1 MSSIYEQIAQ
11 LPPEKRELLEMML
24 MEQGVDLSQVLI
36 VPQSRENNAFPLSFS
51 QQRLWFLD
59 QLEPGSPLYNIPAV
73 LRLKGNLNISALE
86 QSFKEIIKRHE
97 VLRTVFSE
105 EKGEAVQIV
114 SESFSFKID
123 QTDLKGTP
131 EAERGQT
138 LRRHA
143 AEESVKPFQLNS
155 GPLLRVS
162 LLSFSATDH
171 ALLVTMHHIISDN
184 WSTGIFVHEIMQ
196 FYSALVQ
203 GQKPQLPPLA
213 VQYADFAA
221 WQRKWF
227 KGKTMDDQIAYWK
240 EALKGIPPV
249 IELPLDKPRPAY
261 QTYNGDFKTFTI
273 SKPTTEGLKSL
284 SRKQDVTLFMTLLSA
299 YYVLLHRYA
308 GQDDICVGSPIANRN
323 RKETE
328 AMIGFFVNTLV
339 LRGSL
344 HGNPTFTELLQRT
357 KETTLG
363 AFAHQDLPFETLVEE
378 LQPERDMSHSPLF
391 QVMFVLN
398 NAPVEKLELPDVELS
413 VVEIE
418 NKTSKFDLILNVFED
433 ENGLQ
438 CKIEY
443 NTDLFEAAT
452 IERFSRHYQTLLKSI
467 VQTPEERIGHLAILD
482 ATEKEELLHTWSEPE
497 RFYDESK
504 FIVDLLVKQAQATPE
519 APALRVLDT
528 TLSYG
533 HLHEQSNRLANLL
546 LQKGLNRG
554 DTVGVFADR
563 SAQVIVSFLAVLKAG
578 GVYLPLDPS
587 YPKERLEY
595 MLDDSGAAFLLTL
608 SGLKDILPGGQ
619 RQTIVL
625 DELQE
630 ALAGISPDMPDIM
643 FTAEDTAYVIYT
655 SGSTGQPKGVEISH
669 SGITNHC
676 VDMANYYELTPE
688 DNVLQFA
695 ALNFDASIEQ
705 ILPPLISGST
715 VCMRENDIW
724 DSHQLSQKISTY
736 DLTVINPPTAYW
748 AQMAEHWAAHPEL
761 IPENRL
767 RLVIVG
773 GDVLQPQAL
782 KNWFQTPLK
791 RIRLINAY
799 GPTEAVIT
807 ATTFEIPAEY
817 NGFRV
822 PIGRP
827 RANRRM
833 YVLDPYGNPA
843 PVNVPGELLIGGNAL
858 AKGYLGRPE
867 LTEEKFVPNPFITG
881 NERMYKTG
889 DRVRFLPDGTLD
901 FMGRIDFQVKI
912 RGFRIELGEI
922 ENALQRMP
930 DISRAVVK
938 AFDTAQGTKALAAYF
953 TTVHNEDLD
962 SARMRSFLEE
972 HLPDYMI
979 PALFMRLD
987 EMPVDPSGK
996 INRRLLPEADLSKIK
1011 AQTEYVAPRTPT
1023 EEKLCDMMK
1032 EVLQIERVGIKDN
1045 FFDLGG
1051 HSMMATQVVSR
1062 IRETF
1067 DVELSLRTLFENPT
1081 AEGIAQALIEAESET
1096 QDAETLDAMLSEIEN
1111 LSDEEIEKL
1120 LNDDEI

>member
-36 VPQSRENNAFPLSFS
+36 VPQSRETDTFPLSFS

-59 QLEPGSPLYNIPAV
+59 KLEPGSHLYNIPAV
-73 LRLKGNLNISALE
+73 LRLRGKLNRSALE
-86 QSFKEIIKRHE
+86 HSFNEIIKRHE

-105 EKGEAVQIV
+105 ADGEGVQIV
-114 SESFSFKID
+114 SPEGRIQIESID
-123 QTDLKGTP
+123 LQQTNP
-131 EAERGQT
+131 AERDSV
-138 LRRHA
+138 LK
-143 AEESVKPFQLNS
+143 EEAIKEAVIPFNLSS
-155 GPLLRVS
+155 GPLLRVT
-162 LLSFSATDH
+162 LLEFDSTDH
-171 ALLVTMHHIISDN
+171 ALLVTMHHIVSDN

-196 FYSALVQ
+196 LYSAFVQ
-203 GQKPQLPPLA
+203 GKPSPLEPLA

-240 EALKGIPPV
+240 EQLMGIPPV
-249 IELPLDKPRPAY
+249 IEFPLDKPRPAY
-261 QTYNGDFKTFTI
+261 QTYNGDFLTFSI
-273 SKPTTEGLKSL
+273 SKERTAELNNL

-299 YYVLLHRYA
+299 YFVLLHRYA

-339 LRGSL
+339 LRGRL
-344 HGNPTFTELLQRT
+344 YGNPSFSELLQRT

-391 QVMFVLN
+391 QAMFVLN
-398 NAPVEKLELPDVELS
+398 NAPVDKLELPGLELE
-413 VVEIE
+413 VVEVE

-433 ENGLQ
+433 ENGLH

-452 IERFSRHYQTLLKSI
+452 IERFGRHYQTLLTSI
-467 VQTPEERIGHLAILD
+467 VQNPEEPIGRLSILD
-482 ATEKEELLHTWSEPE
+482 DAEKEQLLHKWSEPE
-497 RFYDESK
+497 RFYNESQT
-504 FIVDLLVKQAQATPE
+504 IVDLLTSQALATPQ
-519 APALRVLDT
+519 APALRVLDD
-528 TLSYG
+528 TLSYAQ
-533 HLHEQSNRLANLL
+533 LHEQSNRLANLL
-546 LQKGLNRG
+546 IQNGLKHG
-554 DTVGVFADR
+554 DRVGVFADR

-578 GVYLPLDPS
+578 AVYLPLDPS
-587 YPKERLEY
+587 YPTERLNY
-595 MLDDSGAAFLLTL
+595 MLDDSGASFLLTL
-608 SGLKDILPGGQ
+608 SHLKDILPGEQ
-619 RQTIVL
+619 RHTLVL
-625 DELQE
+625 DEAQE
-630 ALAGISPDMPDIM
+630 AMAEISADTPEV
-643 FTAEDTAYVIYT
+643 TLSAKDTAYVIYT

-669 SGITNHC
+669 FAIANHC
-676 VDMANYYELTPE
+676 VDMADYYQLTPD

-705 ILPPLISGST
+705 ILPPLISGAT
-715 VCMRENDIW
+715 VCMRENEIW
-724 DSHQLSQKISTY
+724 DSGQFSQKITEY

-748 AQMAEHWAAHPEL
+748 AQMAEIWAEHPEQV
-761 IPENRL
+761 PPNRL

-782 KNWFQTPLK
+782 DNWYKTPLADT
-791 RIRLINAY
+791 RLINAY

-807 ATTFEIPAEY
+807 ATTYEIPPHSS
-817 NGFRV
+817 FSRV
-822 PIGRP
+822 PVGRP
-827 RANRRM
+827 RSSRRV
-833 YVLDPYGNPA
+833 YILDTYGNPV
-843 PVNVPGELLIGGNAL
+843 PVNVPGELHIGGTLL

-867 LTEEKFVPNPFITG
+867 LTDEKFISNPFVPG

-889 DRVRFLPDGTLD
+889 DRVRFLPDGSID

-922 ENALQRMP
+922 ENALQQMP
-930 DISRAVVK
+930 EITRAVVK
-938 AFDTAQGTKALAAYF
+938 DFDTPQGIKALAAYV
-953 TTVHNEDLD
+953 TTLNNDDVDAA
-962 SARMRSFLEE
+962 SIRSFLEE
-972 HLPDYMI
+972 RLPDYMI

-996 INRRLLPEADLSKIK
+996 INRRLLPEADISKLK
-1011 AQTEYVAPRTPT
+1011 VQTEYVAPRTPT
-1023 EEKLCDMMK
+1023 EEKLCAMIE
-1032 EVLQIERVGIKDN
+1032 EVLHIERAGVKDN
-1045 FFDLGG
+1045 FFELGG

-1062 IRETF
+1062 IRDEF
-1067 DVELSLRTLFENPT
+1067 DVELSLRSLFENPT
-1081 AEGIAQALIEAESET
+1081 AEGIAQAITEAQAANVDEGELN
-1096 QDAETLDAMLSEIEN
+1096 ELLDELEGLSEEDIQN
-1111 LSDEEIEKL
+1111 LLKDEE
-1120 LNDDEI
+1120 

>member
-24 MEQGVDLSQVLI
+24 LEQGVDLSQVLI
-36 VPQSRENNAFPLSFS
+36 VPQSRENNTFPLSFS

-59 QLEPGSPLYNIPAV
+59 KLEPGSPLYNIPAV

-86 QSFKEIIKRHE
+86 QSFQEVIKRHE
-97 VLRTVFSE
+97 VLRTIFSE
-105 EKGEAVQIV
+105 ENGEAVQVV
-114 SESFSFKID
+114 SETFSFQINQIDLNTIPKTERD
-123 QTDLKGTP
+123 QTLQ
-131 EAERGQT
+131 RY
-138 LRRHA
+138 A
-143 AEESVKPFQLNS
+143 AEESVKPFQLSS

-162 LLSFSATDH
+162 LLSFSDSDH
-171 ALLVTMHHIISDN
+171 ALLVTMHHIVSDN

-196 FYSALVQ
+196 LYSAFVQ
-203 GQKPQLPPLA
+203 GQQPQLPPLA

-240 EALKGIPPV
+240 QALQGIPPV
-249 IELPLDKPRPAY
+249 LELPLDKPRPAY
-261 QTYNGDFKTFTI
+261 QTYNGDFKTFTVTNE
-273 SKPTTEGLKSL
+273 TTEGLKNL
-284 SRKQDVTLFMTLLSA
+284 SRHQDVTMFMTLLSA
-299 YYVLLHRYA
+299 YYVLLHRHA

-328 AMIGFFVNTLV
+328 PMIGFFVNTLV
-339 LRGSL
+339 LRGAL
-344 HGNPTFTELLQRT
+344 HGNPTFNELLQRT
-357 KETTLG
+357 KESTLG
-363 AFAHQDLPFETLVEE
+363 AYAHQDLPFETLVEE

-391 QVMFVLN
+391 QAMFVLN
-398 NAPVEKLELPDVELS
+398 NAPMEKLELPGLELS

-418 NKTSKFDLILNVFED
+418 NKTSKFDLILNVLED

-452 IERFSRHYQTLLKSI
+452 IERMSRHYQILLGNI
-467 VQTPEERIGHLAILD
+467 VESPDQPIGRLSILD
-482 ATEKEELLHTWSEPE
+482 DSEKKQLRAWSEPE
-497 RFYDESK
+497 RFYNESQSV
-504 FIVDLLVKQAQATPE
+504 VDMLIKQAQATPE
-519 APALRVLDT
+519 APALRVLDE
-528 TLSYG
+528 TLSYDA
-533 HLHEQSNRLANLL
+533 LHTQSNRLANLL
-546 LQKGLNRG
+546 LQKGLKHG
-554 DTVGVFADR
+554 DKVGVFADR

-587 YPKERLEY
+587 YPSERLEY
-595 MLDDSGAAFLLTL
+595 MLEDSGAAFLLTL
-608 SGLKDILPGGQ
+608 SHLKEILPGNQ

-625 DELQE
+625 DELAE
-630 ALAGISPDMPDIM
+630 SLTSVSADTPKISLA
-643 FTAEDTAYVIYT
+643 AEDTAYVIYT

-669 SGITNHC
+669 EAIANHC
-676 VDMANYYELTPE
+676 VDMASYYQLTPD

-705 ILPPLISGST
+705 ILPPLISGAT
-715 VCMRENDIW
+715 VCMRENEIW
-724 DSHQLSQKISTY
+724 DSHQLSQKITEY

-748 AQMAEHWAAHPEL
+748 AQMAETWAEQPEM

-782 KNWFQTPLK
+782 QNWYKTPLK
-791 RIRLINAY
+791 HIRLINAY

-807 ATTFEIPAEY
+807 ATTYEVPEGF
-817 NGFRV
+817 NGYRV

-833 YVLDPYGNPA
+833 YVVDPYGNPA
-843 PVNVPGELLIGGNAL
+843 PINVPGELLIGGNAL

-867 LTEEKFVPNPFITG
+867 LTEEKFIPNLFANG
-881 NERMYKTG
+881 ERMYKTG
-889 DRVRFLPDGTLD
+889 DRVRFLPDGSLD

-922 ENALQRMP
+922 ENAIQNIP
-930 DISRAVVK
+930 DIRRAVVK
-938 AFDTAQGTKALAAYF
+938 AFDTPQGIKALAAYV
-953 TTVHNEDLD
+953 TTVDNIKID
-962 SARMRSFLEE
+962 SSSIRSFLEE
-972 HLPDYMI
+972 YLPDYMI
-979 PALFMRLD
+979 PALFIQLE
-987 EMPVDPSGK
+987 EMPLDPSGK
-996 INRRLLPEADLSKIK
+996 INRRLLPEADLSKIEVK
-1011 AQTEYVAPRTPT
+1011 TEYVAPRTPT

-1032 EVLQIERVGIKDN
+1032 EVLQVERVGIKDS

-1062 IRETF
+1062 IREAF
-1067 DVELSLRTLFENPT
+1067 DVELSLRVLFENPT
-1081 AEGIAQALIEAESET
+1081 AEGIARALIEAESEM
-1096 QDAETLDAMLSEIEN
+1096 QDEESLDAMLSEIEN
-1111 LSDEEIEKL
+1111 LSDEDIEKF
-1120 LNDDEI
+1120 LNEDEI

>member
-24 MEQGVDLSQVLI
+24 LEQGVDLSQVLI
-36 VPQSRENNAFPLSFS
+36 VPQSRENKAFPLSFS

-59 QLEPGSPLYNIPAV
+59 KLEPGSPLYNIPAV
-73 LRLKGNLNISALE
+73 LRLKGTLNSSALQ
-86 QSFKEIIKRHE
+86 QSFQEIIKRHE

-114 SESFSFKID
+114 SETVSFQIEKID
-123 QTDLKGTP
+123 LQDTP
-131 EAERGQT
+131 EAEREHT
-138 LRRHA
+138 LRRYA
-143 AEESVKPFQLNS
+143 AEESVKPFQLSS

-162 LLSFSATDH
+162 LLAFSATDH
-171 ALLVTMHHIISDN
+171 ALLVTMHHIVSDN

-196 FYSALVQ
+196 LYSAFVQ
-203 GQKPQLPPLA
+203 GQQPHLPPLA

-240 EALKGIPPV
+240 EALQGIPPV

-261 QTYNGDFKTFTI
+261 QTYNGDFKTFSI
-273 SKPTTEGLKSL
+273 PKATTESLKNL
-284 SRKQDVTLFMTLLSA
+284 SREQDVTLFMTLLSA

-339 LRGSL
+339 LRANL
-344 HGNPTFTELLQRT
+344 HGNPTFSELLQRT

-398 NAPVEKLELPDVELS
+398 NAPVEKLELPGVELS

-433 ENGLQ
+433 DKGLQ

-452 IERFSRHYQTLLKSI
+452 IERLSRHYQTLLNSI
-467 VQTPEERIGHLAILD
+467 VQTPQERIGRLSILD
-482 ATEKEELLHTWSEPE
+482 DSEKEQLHAWNAPE
-497 RFYDESK
+497 RFYDESQS
-504 FIVDLLVKQAQATPE
+504 IVDLLVRQAQATPE
-519 APALRVLDT
+519 APALRVLDE
-528 TLSYG
+528 TLKYDE
-533 HLHEQSNRLANLL
+533 LLEQSNRLANLL
-546 LQKGLNRG
+546 LQKGLKHG
-554 DTVGVFADR
+554 DKVGVFADR

-608 SGLKDILPGGQ
+608 SQLKDILPGNQ

-625 DELQE
+625 DEARE
-630 ALAGISPDMPDIM
+630 TLAAVSADLPEVTLAAD
-643 FTAEDTAYVIYT
+643 DTAYVIYT

-669 SGITNHC
+669 AAIANHC
-676 VDMANYYELTPE
+676 VDMANYYQLTPE

-705 ILPPLISGST
+705 ILPPLISGAT
-715 VCMRENDIW
+715 VCMRENEIW
-724 DSHQLSQKISTY
+724 DSHQLSQKITEY

-748 AQMAEHWAAHPEL
+748 AQLAETWVEKPEQ

-782 KNWFQTPLK
+782 QNWFKTPLK
-791 RIRLINAY
+791 HIRLINAY

-807 ATTFEIPAEY
+807 ATTCEVPQDFS
-817 NGFRV
+817 GLRV

-827 RANRRM
+827 RANRRV

-843 PVNVPGELLIGGNAL
+843 PINVPGELLIGGNAL
-858 AKGYLGRPE
+858 AKGYLGRPD
-867 LTEEKFVPNPFITG
+867 LTEEKFIPNPFTDG
-881 NERMYKTG
+881 ERMYKTG

-922 ENALQRMP
+922 ENALQQMP
-930 DISRAVVK
+930 AISRAVVT
-938 AFDTAQGTKALAAYF
+938 AFDTPQDVKALAAYF
-953 TTVHNEDLD
+953 TTVNNEPLD
-962 SARMRSFLEE
+962 SAPIRSFLEE
-972 HLPDYMI
+972 RLPDYMV

-987 EMPVDPSGK
+987 KMPVDPSGK
-996 INRRLLPEADLSKIK
+996 INRRLLPEADLSKIEVK
-1011 AQTEYVAPRTPT
+1011 TEYVAPRTPT

-1032 EVLQIERVGIKDN
+1032 EVLHIERVGIKDS

-1062 IRETF
+1062 IREEF
-1067 DVELSLRTLFENPT
+1067 DVELSLRVLFENPT

-1096 QDAETLDAMLSEIEN
+1096 QDAESLDAMLSEIEN
-1111 LSDEEIEKL
+1111 LSDEEIEKF
-1120 LNDDEI
+1120 LNEDEI